1 MLPVSTDKLGLQCQL
16 SMPGPVLCQQEAQ
29 KDLFKA
35 MSKQQRFGREPIPL
49 KGGVADL
56 ATGVEYGPAASPDA
70 IHTLLH
76 QHHQLLGR
84 LTASYEKSAA
94 TAAAPG
100 SNVLPATSPAQ
111 HGCSQTRS
119 TASAAAAA
127 AASAIANGVMAYS
140 TGAGSE
146 GPDNA
151 ASAAVSA
158 VLAAVAAAAAAAD
171 AADKVQVRKGLPA
184 SGHCVSTCAEEC
196 IYWQLLLAWHLC
208 AYSSVCPSMAIGI
221 TKHRAS

>member
-35 MSKQQRFGREPIPL
+35 MSKQQRFGRQPTPL

-56 ATGVEYGPAASPDA
+56 AAGVESGPAASPDT

-84 LTASYEKSAA
+84 LTASYENSAA

-100 SNVLPATSPAQ
+100 SNLLPAASPAQ

-119 TASAAAAA
+119 TASAAA

-158 VLAAVAAAAAAAD
+158 VLAAVAAAASAAD

-184 SGHCVSTCAEEC
+184 SG
-196 IYWQLLLAWHLC
+196 QLRVNLC
-208 AYSSVCPSMAIGI
+208 
-221 TKHRAS
+221 